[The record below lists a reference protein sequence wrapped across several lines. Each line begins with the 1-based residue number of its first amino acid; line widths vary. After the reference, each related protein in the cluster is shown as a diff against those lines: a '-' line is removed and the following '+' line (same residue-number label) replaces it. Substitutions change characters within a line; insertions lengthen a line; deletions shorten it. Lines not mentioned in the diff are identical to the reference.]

1 MRSNTFVHRTALAA
15 VVASAALLAA
25 CAQQGPS
32 SGNPAV
38 TAPVATANTVEG
50 TVTWRERIA
59 LPPDAVLVV
68 QLQDTSRADAP
79 AQVIEQQAIRL
90 QNLQPP
96 HNYRLSVDPKKLN
109 PSARYTVTARVT
121 SNGGNTLH
129 FINDR
134 ANPVLTQGA
143 GNKVD
148 MMLVRTGS

>member
-1 MRSNTFVHRTALAA
+1 MQFNTFLHRTALAA
-15 VVASAALLAA
+15 TVASAVLLTA
-25 CAQQGPS
+25 CAQQS
-32 SGNPAV
+32 PAAGDSAR
-38 TAPVATANTVEG
+38 TTSVATANSVEG
-50 TVTWRERIA
+50 TVSWRERIA

-109 PSARYTVTARVT
+109 PSAMYTVTARVT

-148 MMLVRTGS
+148 MVLVRTGS